1 MNAYNEHLFARDVS
15 DYGAW
20 SKRPKIPRKLK
31 KKIYGTRRNWR
42 NHRKYHGHPVLS
54 FDRLA
59 KIVWLESTAA
69 IMRTPNPFL
78 KLCLLRP

>member
-54 FDRLA
+54 FDRLRIRCSA
-59 KIVWLESTAA
+59 
-69 IMRTPNPFL
+69 RTHDSSPAFFIHQEA
-78 KLCLLRP
+78 